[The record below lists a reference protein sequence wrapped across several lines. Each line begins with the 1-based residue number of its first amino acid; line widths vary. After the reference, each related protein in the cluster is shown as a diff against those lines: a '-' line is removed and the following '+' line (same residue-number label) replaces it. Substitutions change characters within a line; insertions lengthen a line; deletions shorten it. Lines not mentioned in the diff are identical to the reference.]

1 MVQVRLSIE
10 AYKDANRSIFLQD
23 NWLTQRWKKFTL
35 PTIDKATGKE
45 KLGSKVFTT
54 AARVALPI
62 VSVPTNIVAE
72 TLTYTFGTFTGSARL
87 AAAFIK
93 GIDTLKPEEADL
105 IMRQLKKGS
114 LGLAAMAI
122 GYFNSENIGG
132 YYQPGEKRKEGDVAA
147 DEARVFGVTIPRYLM
162 HHPLLMTMQIGA
174 TVKRIMNSKLRK
186 SDAENR
192 SVVDAG
198 ASALLGLIQEVPLA
212 KEGVDL
218 AKLFGPAAQRDQVAQ
233 DTIRSLLIPAASQW
247 TAGKL
252 DTDAQGKP
260 IKRKATTLKQALE
273 EGIPGLRSNVPRK
286 KP

>member
-1 MVQVRLSIE
+1 
-10 AYKDANRSIFLQD
+10 
-23 NWLTQRWKKFTL
+23 
-35 PTIDKATGKE
+35 
-45 KLGSKVFTT
+45 
-54 AARVALPI
+54 
-62 VSVPTNIVAE
+62 
-72 TLTYTFGTFTGSARL
+72 
-87 AAAFIK
+87 
-93 GIDTLKPEEADL
+93 
-105 IMRQLKKGS
+105 MRQLKKGS